1 MKALLAKRSDVAY
14 WHPHLL
20 GILAGK
26 KLSLPKEA
34 TLLTGILICWGNKI
48 KGKSP
53 DSLCGSSGFWVLTG
67 GNFGDAADPRSEKSH
82 ILTEL

>member
-14 WHPHLL
+14 WHLHFW
-20 GILAGK
+20 GILVGE
-26 KLSLPKEA
+26 KLSLPKKA

-82 ILTEL
+82 ILT

>member
-14 WHPHLL
+14 WHLYFW
-20 GILAGK
+20 GILVGE
-26 KLSLPKEA
+26 KLSLPKKA

-48 KGKSP
+48 KRKSP

-67 GNFGDAADPRSEKSH
+67 GNFGDAADPLGRKSH
-82 ILTEL
+82 IS